1 MNTRRQT
8 VWLVSM
14 LSLMVVLSAYY
25 LFTDKVGEADI
36 AVDEATTI
44 EAVELG
50 EHTEGMELGERLGE
64 QLAAEM
70 NGGGEAEPQTI
81 TTSARG
87 SREYFA
93 ILELERN
100 DALSRHTEQLMSIA
114 IDPDKS
120 AEEVGKAEEEL
131 RTIQDM
137 QARVSDLEYQLMQ
150 QYENVIIAE
159 EEGRWKVIVQ
169 ANALNRSEAVSI
181 IDKVAADLNMQPGKL
196 AVQYIP

>member
-25 LFTDKVGEADI
+25 LFTDKVGETDFA
-36 AVDEATTI
+36 ADEATTI

-64 QLAAEM
+64 QLAAELV
-70 NGGGEAEPQTI
+70 NSEDAEPHSVA
-81 TTSARG
+81 TSARG
-87 SREYFA
+87 GTQYFA

-120 AEEVGKAEEEL
+120 ADEVGRAEEEL
-131 RTIQDM
+131 RAIQDM

-169 ANALNRSEAVSI
+169 ADRLDRSEAVSI
-181 IDKVAADLNMQPGKL
+181 IDKVAADLRMQPGKL

>member
-25 LFTDKVGEADI
+25 LFTDKPGESDI
-36 AVDEATTI
+36 IATDATTI

-64 QLAAEM
+64 QLASELIAE
-70 NGGGEAEPQTI
+70 GEQALRTVQA
-81 TTSARG
+81 SARG
-87 SREYFA
+87 GREYFA
-93 ILELERN
+93 KLELERN
-100 DALSRHTEQLMSIA
+100 DALSRHAEQLMSIA

-131 RTIQDM
+131 RVIQDM

-150 QYENVIIAE
+150 QYENVIITE
-159 EEGRWKVIVQ
+159 EAGRWKVVVQ
-169 ANALNRSEAVSI
+169 TDRLDRSEAVSI
-181 IDKVAADLNMQPGKL
+181 IDMVAADLNMQPGKL
-196 AVQYIP
+196 AIQYIP